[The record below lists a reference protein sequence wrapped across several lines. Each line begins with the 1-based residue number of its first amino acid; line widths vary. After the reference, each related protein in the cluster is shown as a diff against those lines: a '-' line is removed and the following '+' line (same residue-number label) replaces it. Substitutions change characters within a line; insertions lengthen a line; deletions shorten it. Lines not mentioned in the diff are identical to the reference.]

1 MPHTLLIPLVG
12 PMQSW
17 GSRSRFGDR
26 DTHPEPTKS
35 GVLGLVCAALGRE
48 RGERMDDLNAL
59 RFGVRVDRAG
69 HPQTDYQ
76 TSKPLLG
83 DSANAKDSAI
93 LSTRHYLADARFLVG
108 LEGGNLAL
116 LRQIEDALKNP
127 KWALSLGRKSYP
139 LTLPPYLPSSCNGG
153 SLREGVELK
162 TSLTTEPWRYLTARE
177 GRDGTPR
184 TLRLLLEDPTGM
196 DTFLD
201 APLKFSERRFAAR
214 RVCISFL
221 EGKELPQKEAH
232 PCCI

>member
-35 GVLGLVCAALGRE
+35 GVLGLVCAALGRG
-48 RGERMDDLNAL
+48 RGETLTDLNAL
-59 RFGVRVDRAG
+59 LFGVRVDRAG

-76 TSKPLLG
+76 TAKPLPG
-83 DSANAKDSAI
+83 DSANDKDSAI

-108 LEGGNLAL
+108 WEGENLAL

-127 KWALSLGRKSYP
+127 QWTLSLGRKSYP
-139 LTLPPYLPSSCNGG
+139 LTLPPFLPDSCGG
-153 SLREGVELK
+153 SVREGVDLK
-162 TSLTTEPWRYLTARE
+162 TALTAEPWRFLTPRE
-177 GRDGTPR
+177 GCDGTPR
-184 TLRLLLEDPTGM
+184 TLRLLLEDPTGT

-201 APLKFSERRFAAR
+201 APLHFGERRFAAR
-214 RVCISFL
+214 RVAISFL
-221 EGKELPQKEAH
+221 EGKNLPQREAH